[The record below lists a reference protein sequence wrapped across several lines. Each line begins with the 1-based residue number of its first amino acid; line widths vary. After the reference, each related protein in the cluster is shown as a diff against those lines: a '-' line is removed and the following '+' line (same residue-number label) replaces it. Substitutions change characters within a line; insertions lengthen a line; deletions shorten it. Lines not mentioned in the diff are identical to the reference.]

1 MLKDKID
8 IKKGMIILILV
19 AIALLS
25 VTVISKYASS
35 PEFHASSIK
44 VLDDKKLIA
53 MGMTTS
59 VSVISTAITA
69 LPGDTASPVA
79 EQLSQLTGPLFII
92 VCAIYLEKFLLTVTG
107 YISFTFLIPI
117 ACLLAGIYVVTSKAI
132 LKTIAIKITILAISL
147 FMIVPFSVK
156 ITQLIDATF
165 QETIDQA
172 YNAVENVEEGE
183 SESNEGDSNI
193 FWDIV
198 DTVGSGVSS
207 MVDTAKNAV
216 NVFIDAIAV
225 LIITTCVIPIVV
237 MLLFVWVIKTIL
249 GLNMKMPDLTK
260 IILNKE
266 KKIGFKQQE

>member
-79 EQLSQLTGPLFII
+79 EQLSQLTWPLFII

-183 SESNEGDSNI
+183 SESNEEDSNI